1 VNNLHEK
8 SLIAGECGLNY
19 QKHKGKKDLV
29 FSIYTGFS
37 IVIEVQAAGGYYKII
52 GESGHSEKNFTSRLL
67 QAIEI

>member
-1 VNNLHEK
+1 MNNLHEK

-19 QKHKGKKDLV
+19 QKHKGKRDLV
-29 FSIYTGFS
+29 FSTHTGFS
-37 IVIEVQAAGGYYKII
+37 IVIEVAGRHYKII

>member
-8 SLIAGECGLNY
+8 SLVAGECGLNY
-19 QKHKGKKDLV
+19 QKHKGKRDLV
-29 FSIYTGFS
+29 FSTYTGFS
-37 IVIEVQAAGGYYKII
+37 IVIEVAGRHYKTI